1 MGDAVQ
7 NLIEEYTLVATGAK
21 PSMWS
26 LQLARLQHKAN
37 LETIEKLRGQLD
49 RALAREEEQDGE
61 LAMMRLSLAAHT
73 QLIDE
78 TTAALRAQRERFE
91 LIRRSVEAAA
101 GEVGSAQ
108 RTFRTGEL

>member
-7 NLIEEYTLVATGAK
+7 NLIEEYTRVACGNK

-26 LQLARLQHKAN
+26 LHRAQIEHKAN
-37 LETIEKLRGQLD
+37 LETIEKLRARID
-49 RALAREEEQDGE
+49 RQDEEA
-61 LAMMRLSLAAHT
+61 AMMRLSLAAHT

-91 LIRRSVEAAA
+91 RIQRSIEAAA